1 MGKIPVTV
9 LSGYLGSGKTTLL
22 NHILN
27 NREGRRIAVIVNDM
41 SEVNIDKDLVAE
53 GGGLSRTDE
62 KLVELS
68 NGCICCTL
76 RDDLLKEVERI
87 VKRGGID
94 QIVIESTGIS
104 EPVPVAQTFSYVD
117 EALGID
123 LTEICRLDTMV
134 TVVDANRF
142 IKDYQSGD
150 MLLDRDQAVGE
161 DDERTIADLLIDQ
174 IEFCDVL
181 ILNKIDLVSEEE
193 ANRLEAMLRKLQP
206 TAKLIRAVNAQV
218 NIDEVLETGRFNFEA
233 ASQSAG
239 WLQELEAGGHATHT
253 PETEEYGISSFVY
266 RRRLPFHAERF
277 NAFLENMSESIVRAK
292 GIAWLAQYNN
302 VACLVSQA
310 GTAVDIHPVT
320 FWVAS
325 MPKAER
331 AAILQERPD
340 VRADWDPE
348 YGDRHTQLV
357 MIGIDLDEA
366 AITAQLDACL
376 LNSQEIDADWSQ
388 FSEPYGWEI
397 QRQEAGYIFL
407 TVGERFTDRYFN
419 F

>member
-87 VKRGGID
+87 VKRGCID

-397 QRQEAGYIFL
+397 QRQEA
-407 TVGERFTDRYFN
+407 
-419 F
+419 

>member
-277 NAFLENMSESIVRAK
+277 NAFLKNMSESIVRAK

-397 QRQEAGYIFL
+397 QRQEA
-407 TVGERFTDRYFN
+407 
-419 F
+419 

>member
-193 ANRLEAMLRKLQP
+193 TNRLEAMLRKLQP

-397 QRQEAGYIFL
+397 QRQEA
-407 TVGERFTDRYFN
+407 
-419 F
+419 

>member
-206 TAKLIRAVNAQV
+206 TAKLIRTVNAEV

-239 WLQELEAGGHATHT
+239 WLQELEVGGHATHT

-292 GIAWLAQYNN
+292 GIAWLAQYND

-357 MIGIDLDEA
+357 IIGIDLDEA
-366 AITAQLDACL
+366 AITAELDECL
-376 LNSQEIDADWSQ
+376 LNSQEIDAEWSQ
-388 FSEPYGWEI
+388 LFDPYGWEI
-397 QRQEAGYIFL
+397 RRQEA
-407 TVGERFTDRYFN
+407 
-419 F
+419 

>member
-292 GIAWLAQYNN
+292 GIAWLAQYND

-357 MIGIDLDEA
+357 IIGIDLDEA
-366 AITAQLDACL
+366 AITAELDECL
-376 LNSQEIDADWSQ
+376 LNSQEIDAEWSQ

-397 QRQEAGYIFL
+397 QRQEA
-407 TVGERFTDRYFN
+407 
-419 F
+419 

>member
-94 QIVIESTGIS
+94 QIVIEWTGIS

-357 MIGIDLDEA
+357 IIGIDLDEA
-366 AITAQLDACL
+366 AITAELDECL
-376 LNSQEIDADWSQ
+376 LNSQEIDAEWSQ
-388 FSEPYGWEI
+388 LFDPYGWEI
-397 QRQEAGYIFL
+397 RRQEA
-407 TVGERFTDRYFN
+407 
-419 F
+419 

>member
-1 MGKIPVTV
+1 MGKIPVMV

-206 TAKLIRAVNAQV
+206 TAKLIRTVNAEV

-292 GIAWLAQYNN
+292 GIAWLAQYND

-397 QRQEAGYIFL
+397 QRQEA
-407 TVGERFTDRYFN
+407 
-419 F
+419 